1 MPEADDGRVTPV
13 RLRRDPFLPV
23 TPDSTPTAL
32 PEPLRAALFGGDLGC
47 YLLIDGARVS
57 AVEALLEKAA
67 AEGQSLF
74 QGDELEDF
82 AAAGP
87 WLVKLAPDDQLLRLL
102 FTASKA
108 PQHLWGRVNFVLLR
122 SRADASALIAH
133 LQTYIRLQRADGSR
147 PLFRFWDGQV
157 LCDYFE
163 GCASLPQ
170 RAARL
175 FGAQGSAPLVETFLL
190 STRDATGL
198 ERFSLSG
205 PLPPEAQ
212 TPDPSLTAQD
222 EAIFRAAADRQIVRK
237 VEARLAKRFAELDPA
252 QAHHAEP
259 YARGAMSFIRRFGS
273 GHIADIERDCFQLA
287 LVAFL
292 LGPSWPVVA
301 KGPMMREPLVPM
313 SQRIA
318 MLRESYFAAL
328 QNAPKEGGR

>member
-1 MPEADDGRVTPV
+1 MQLQRA
-13 RLRRDPFLPV
+13 PFLPV
-23 TPDSTPTAL
+23 TPVAAPSAL
-32 PEPLRAALFGGDLGC
+32 PEPLRTALFGGDLGC

-57 AVEALLEKAA
+57 AVEALLEKTG
-67 AEGQSLF
+67 AEGTSLF
-74 QGDELEDF
+74 QDDELEDF

-87 WLVKLAPDDQLLRLL
+87 WLVRLAPDDQLSRLL

-122 SRADASALIAH
+122 SRADAPALIAH
-133 LQTYIRLQRADGSR
+133 FRAYIRLQRADGSR

-157 LCDYFE
+157 ICDYFE
-163 GCASLPQ
+163 GCAALPQ
-170 RAARL
+170 RAARF
-175 FGAQGSAPLVETFLL
+175 FGAAGPAPLVETFLL
-190 STRDATGL
+190 ATSDAAGL
-198 ERFSLSG
+198 ERFSLHG
-205 PLPPEAQ
+205 PLPPTAQ
-212 TPDPSLTAQD
+212 VPDPSLTAED

-237 VEARLAKRFAELDPA
+237 VEARLAKRFAEVDPA

-273 GHIADIERDCFQLA
+273 GHIADIEKDCFQLA

-292 LGPSWPVVA
+292 LGPSWAVVA
-301 KGPMMREPLVPM
+301 KGPMMRDPLVPM